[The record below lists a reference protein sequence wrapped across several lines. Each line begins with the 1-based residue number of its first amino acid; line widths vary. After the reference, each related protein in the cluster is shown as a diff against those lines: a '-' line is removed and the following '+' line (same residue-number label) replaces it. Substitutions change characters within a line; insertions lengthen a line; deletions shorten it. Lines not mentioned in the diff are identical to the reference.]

1 MKSFNYIFMLL
12 LFYIFLLGG
21 CARQHYGNFS
31 GLTSDQNSIIADS
44 AVSRLS
50 TLYPPALTKIVL
62 KNDAKDSFGQPFINK
77 LRDRG
82 YSIQEFTEKN
92 SIKNNNVTPSDN
104 SKPSSSIDLSY
115 IVDNLG
121 FENYYRVT
129 INIGQQSISRG
140 FIADNSGKI
149 SPAGAWVRKE

>member
-1 MKSFNYIFMLL
+1 MKAFNYFFVSLIT
-12 LFYIFLLGG
+12 YILLLGG

-31 GLTSDQNSIIADS
+31 VLTLDQNSTIADS
-44 AVSRLS
+44 AVSRIS
-50 TLYPPALTKIVL
+50 TLYPPALTKIIL
-62 KNDAKDSFGQPFINK
+62 KNDAKDSFGQSFIKK

-82 YSIQEFTEKN
+82 YSVQEYTDKN
-92 SIKNNNVTPSDN
+92 PVKNNNATPNDN
-104 SKPSSSIDLSY
+104 PKPSGSIDLSY
-115 IVDNLG
+115 IVDSLG
-121 FENYYRVT
+121 FDNYYRVT

>member
-1 MKSFNYIFMLL
+1 MKLFNYFIILIIS
-12 LFYIFLLGG
+12 YILLLGG

-31 GLTSDQNSIIADS
+31 VLTSDQNSTMADS

-50 TLYPPALTKIVL
+50 TLYPPALTKINFN
-62 KNDAKDSFGQPFINK
+62 NDAKDSFGQIFVKK

-82 YSIQEFTEKN
+82 YSIQEYTDKN
-92 SIKNNNVTPSDN
+92 SVKNNDITPSDN
-104 SKPSSSIDLSY
+104 SKPSGSIDLTY
-115 IVDNLG
+115 IVDSLG
-121 FENYYRVT
+121 FDNYYRVT

-140 FIADNSGKI
+140 FVADNLGKI